1 MRVIILVM
9 VMPVLG
15 ITKGDTLLGETEV
28 VSVMNIIIIGDV
40 DEYPGHLSPGHLTPC
55 MFCYPCQAVGV
66 LDKHTLSPWGGG
78 LPGRSGSS
86 DH

>member
-1 MRVIILVM
+1 M

-15 ITKGDTLLGETEV
+15 ITKGDTALVRTVV
-28 VSVMNIIIIGDV
+28 VSVVNIIIIGDGN
-40 DEYPGHLSPGHLTPC
+40 DYPGHLTPC